1 MNKQDIDKTL
11 NAILEEIK
19 LPSEAKQK
27 AKERFQALGKWLNRD
42 GSKLAKYK
50 PFLYNQGSLRLG
62 TTVRPI
68 SHEDDFDLDISCKFQ
83 KDADRKKVIQKQ
95 LRDALHAELR
105 AFAKSR
111 NISHNITEKH
121 RCCRIKYGD
130 NEAFHIDVVPCI
142 PAHELDQDEIFEGYL
157 DGFSSAS
164 AKDLRQHEIYIT
176 DDRSPSY
183 EIISDDWLLSNTEG
197 YALWFEEQAARIE
210 DNATIKAARVGQY
223 AEARRSILQ
232 KVVQLLKRHRDAR
245 INNEAFRPISMIVT
259 TLAAQAYGNELD
271 LRQAIDTILEHM
283 EQHVNPSSPYVP
295 NPVNPKEDFA
305 EKWGK
310 EPGLKPAFERWLTQA
325 RKDFQM
331 LYECDDQQE
340 LADLLK
346 EAFGLRNY
354 AKISKDIIPTNTE
367 SRRYEIPNIAI
378 TPKAEPWLEE

>member
-19 LPSEAKQK
+19 LPSDAKQK
-27 AKERFQALGKWLNRD
+27 AKERFQALGEWLNRD

-83 KDADRKKVIQKQ
+83 KGADREKVIQKQ

-105 AFAKSR
+105 AFANSR

-121 RCCRIKYGD
+121 RCCRIQYGD

-164 AKDLRQHEIYIT
+164 AKDLGQHEIYIT

-210 DNATIKAARVGQY
+210 DPATIKAARVGQY

-354 AKISKDIIPTNTE
+354 AKISKDIIPTNTG